1 MPESPKRR
9 AEDGFIGIPVWA
21 APILLT
27 GLIVLGLSY
36 VSNGSAETAQKK
48 VDKHATEATTRFD
61 RLEDS
66 DQKQS
71 TDIQLIGQD
80 MQYIT
85 VALKEAR
92 LEVENNQKLLH
103 KIAVKL
109 DVDTQ

>member
-48 VDKHATEATTRFD
+48 VDKHATEATIRFD
-61 RLEDS
+61 RLEQS
-66 DQKQS
+66 DQEQN
-71 TDIQLIGQD
+71 TEIQLIGQE
-80 MQYIT
+80 MQHIAI
-85 VALKEAR
+85 ALTKAGIETK
-92 LEVENNQKLLH
+92 NNQKLLH

-109 DVDTQ
+109 DVDVQ

>member
-48 VDKHATEATTRFD
+48 VDKHATEATTRFA

-66 DQKQS
+66 DQGQS
-71 TDIQLIGQD
+71 IDIQLIGQE
-80 MQYIT
+80 MKHIT
-85 VALKEAR
+85 VALTEAGI
-92 LEVENNQKLLH
+92 EAKNNQRLLH
-103 KIAVKL
+103 KIATKL
-109 DVDTQ
+109 DVDVQ